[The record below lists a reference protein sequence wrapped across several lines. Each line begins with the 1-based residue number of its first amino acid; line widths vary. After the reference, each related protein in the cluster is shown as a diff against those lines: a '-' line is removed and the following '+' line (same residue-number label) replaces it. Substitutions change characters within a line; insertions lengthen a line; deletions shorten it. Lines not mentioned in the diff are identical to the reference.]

1 MTELT
6 VIDCA
11 QPPPPPN
18 GEGTQLVSLSAE
30 LSMLED
36 ALTAAANIAEFLAMK
51 SLPSDEA
58 ATQAPV
64 AISAVLVVVT
74 ARMTHLRRVLSC
86 EADPR
91 ELLATHNSVPE
102 NDLGDPDV
110 HLRPWTAAQRVVH
123 LRRLLTKAEAEAK
136 REEPTQP
143 SP

>member
-11 QPPPPPN
+11 QPPPPN

-30 LSMLED
+30 MSLLED
-36 ALTAAANIAEFLAMK
+36 ALTAAANIAELLAMK

-58 ATQAPV
+58 AAQAPI
-64 AISAVLVVVT
+64 AINGVLVLVT

-91 ELLATHNSVPE
+91 ELLAAHNSVPE
-102 NDLGDPDV
+102 NALGDPDV
-110 HLRPWTAAQRVVH
+110 RLCPWTAGQRATH
-123 LRRLLTKAEAEAK
+123 LARLLAKAEAEAK
-136 REEPTQP
+136 CEGPTPP

>member
-11 QPPPPPN
+11 QPPPPN
-18 GEGTQLVSLSAE
+18 GEGTQLLSLSAE
-30 LSMLED
+30 ISMLED
-36 ALTAAANIAEFLAMK
+36 ALTAAANIAELLAMK

-58 ATQAPV
+58 AAHAPIEINCV
-64 AISAVLVVVT
+64 VVLVT

-91 ELLATHNSVPE
+91 ELLATHNSVPDNE
-102 NDLGDPDV
+102 LGDPDV
-110 HLRPWTAAQRVVH
+110 RLRPWTPDLRATH
-123 LRRLLTKAEAEAK
+123 LARQLAKAEAEAK
-136 REEPTQP
+136 REGPTQP

>member
-1 MTELT
+1 M
-6 VIDCA
+6 
-11 QPPPPPN
+11 Q
-18 GEGTQLVSLSAE
+18 VSLSAE
-30 LSMLED
+30 ISMLED
-36 ALTAAANIAEFLAMK
+36 ALTAAANIAELLAMK

-64 AISAVLVVVT
+64 AISAVLVLVT

-102 NDLGDPDV
+102 NDLGDPDIR
-110 HLRPWTAAQRVVH
+110 LRPWTAAQRVVH
-123 LRRLLTKAEAEAK
+123 LGHQLAKAEAEAR
-136 REEPTQP
+136 REGPTPP

>member
-11 QPPPPPN
+11 QPPPPN
-18 GEGTQLVSLSAE
+18 GEGTQLLSLSGELSLIEEALTGAANLAE
-30 LSMLED
+30 L
-36 ALTAAANIAEFLAMK
+36 LAMK
-51 SLPSDEA
+51 SLGSEETA
-58 ATQAPV
+58 AQTPLALN
-64 AISAVLVVVT
+64 SLLVLVT

-86 EADPR
+86 ETDPR

-102 NDLGDPDV
+102 NELGDADV
-110 HLRPWTAAQRVVH
+110 RLRPWTAAQRVIH
-123 LRRLLTKAEAEAK
+123 LRRLLAKAEAEAK

>member
-6 VIDCA
+6 VIPCG
-11 QPPPPPN
+11 QPPPPN
-18 GEGTQLVSLSAE
+18 GDDGTQLVSLSAE

-36 ALTAAANIAEFLAMK
+36 ALTAAANIAELLAMK

-58 ATQAPV
+58 AAHAP
-64 AISAVLVVVT
+64 IEINCVLVLVT
-74 ARMTHLRRVLSC
+74 TRMTHLRRVLSC

-102 NDLGDPDV
+102 NELGDPDV